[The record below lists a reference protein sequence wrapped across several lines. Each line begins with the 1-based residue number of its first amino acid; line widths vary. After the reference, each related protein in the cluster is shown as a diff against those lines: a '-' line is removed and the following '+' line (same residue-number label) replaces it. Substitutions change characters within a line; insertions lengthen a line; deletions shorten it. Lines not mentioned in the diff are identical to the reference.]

1 MEAQKIAQIPWYDWR
16 KVLANEPCASSHS
29 NGFQKPLKK
38 CSRYVHD
45 FTAKINWKDLIIM
58 AISHYRKQRI
68 MLLARLNLGLASE
81 DKEEIDLYN
90 HYQKNIYLEQNQQQQ

>member
-1 MEAQKIAQIPWYDWR
+1 MTEEKFWLINYVLVVIAMDFKNP
-16 KVLANEPCASSHS
+16 
-29 NGFQKPLKK
+29 KK
-38 CSRYVHD
+38 NVHD
-45 FTAKINWKDLIIM
+45 MFTIFTAKIDWKDLIIM

-90 HYQKNIYLEQNQQQQ
+90 HYQKNIYSEQNQQQQ

>member
-1 MEAQKIAQIPWYDWR
+1 MKSEPVFIAMDLKIR
-16 KVLANEPCASSHS
+16 KKN
-29 NGFQKPLKK
+29 
-38 CSRYVHD
+38 VHD
-45 FTAKINWKDLIIM
+45 MFTIFTAKIDWKDLIIM

-90 HYQKNIYLEQNQQQQ
+90 HYQKNIYSEQNQQQQ